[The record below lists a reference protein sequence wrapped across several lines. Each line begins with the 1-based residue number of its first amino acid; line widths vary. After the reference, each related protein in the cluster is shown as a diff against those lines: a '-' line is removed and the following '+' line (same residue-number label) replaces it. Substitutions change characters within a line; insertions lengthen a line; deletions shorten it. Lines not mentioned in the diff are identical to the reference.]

1 MRFFFYFGLLL
12 FLSSCSKQVPRDAEL
27 QSTPVS
33 IYPDYNA
40 LTIPYNIAPLNFE
53 IRQDA
58 RQYLTRIYSSQ
69 GKEIIMEGKKVC
81 IHPKD
86 WKRLLKEN
94 KGDTLYTEIYLK
106 KEEQWI
112 KYPPL
117 KNVIASEPIDQ
128 YISYRLIEPSYV
140 TYEEVTI
147 NQRNLTSFEEKVIYS
162 NQTLSDG
169 DDGQCVNCHSFQ
181 NYNKTGNMQMHIRQ
195 RLGGTVIVTGKKVRK
210 VNLKTDS
217 TISAGVYPSWHPTEN
232 LIAYSVNTTG
242 QDFHT
247 KDAQKVEVLDYA
259 SDLILYDV
267 EKNEVTAIAGEKN
280 EFETFPYWSADGK
293 SLYYVS
299 AHFEQKTDNID
310 SELAEYYQQIKY
322 NIYRKP
328 FDVKTRQFGIT
339 DTIFMASD
347 YQKSATFPRESPDGK
362 YLLFTLGDFGNFHI
376 WHKSSDLYLMDLTTR
391 AVRALKEVNS
401 PDVESYHSWSSN
413 GRWIIFSTR
422 RDDGSYTRPYIAYF
436 DKKGNAHKPFILPQE
451 DPDFYAQFFKS
462 YNIPEFMTEPVEIS
476 RHSFV
481 KAIEKDAINAT
492 NSKRVPVPK

>member
-1 MRFFFYFGLLL
+1 MRFIFYFGLILLL
-12 FLSSCSKQVPRDAEL
+12 FLSSCSKQVPRDAAL

-33 IYPDYNA
+33 IYPDYTA

-106 KEEQWI
+106 KEEQWM

-147 NQRNLTSFEEKVIYS
+147 NQRNLTSFDEKVIYS

-247 KDAQKVEVLDYA
+247 KDAQKVEVMDYA

-267 EKNEVTAIAGEKN
+267 SKNEVTAIAGEKN

-328 FDVKTRQFGIT
+328 FDIKTRQFGIT

-413 GRWIIFSTR
+413 GRWIIYSTR

-436 DKKGNAHKPFILPQE
+436 DKRGMLINLLSFHRKIQT
-451 DPDFYAQFFKS
+451 
-462 YNIPEFMTEPVEIS
+462 FMP
-476 RHSFV
+476 
-481 KAIEKDAINAT
+481 
-492 NSKRVPVPK
+492 NSLSLIIFRSS